1 MDNTALKHANRATIR
16 AAAEKEL
23 AEALKGVIGKL
34 NTCLAYEDDH
44 IMQHA
49 LVNLRGE
56 CEWCVKEFCR

>member
-1 MDNTALKHANRATIR
+1 MYNTALKHADR
-16 AAAEKEL
+16 AAIRSTAEKEL
-23 AEALKGVIGKL
+23 AEALKVVIVKL

-49 LVNLRGE
+49 LVNLKDE

>member
-1 MDNTALKHANRATIR
+1 MNNTALKHADRASIRAT
-16 AAAEKEL
+16 AEKEL
-23 AEALKGVIGKL
+23 AEALKTVIVKL

-56 CEWCVKEFCR
+56 CEWCVKEFCG